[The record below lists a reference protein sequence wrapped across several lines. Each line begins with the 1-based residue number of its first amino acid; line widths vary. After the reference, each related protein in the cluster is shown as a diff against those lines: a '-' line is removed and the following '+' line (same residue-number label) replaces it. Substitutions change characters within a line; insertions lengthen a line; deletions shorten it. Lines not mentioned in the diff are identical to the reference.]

1 MTLLHLSDIRSPK
14 PPLQKKIPSLVVAS
28 GTCNIPVSSSFIL
41 LWENHSRCNTTVKA
55 INTNM
60 AVFNQGYSLRRI
72 VT

>member
-14 PPLQKKIPSLVVAS
+14 RPLQKIPSLVVAS

-41 LWENHSRCNTTVKA
+41 FWKNYSRCNTTVKA